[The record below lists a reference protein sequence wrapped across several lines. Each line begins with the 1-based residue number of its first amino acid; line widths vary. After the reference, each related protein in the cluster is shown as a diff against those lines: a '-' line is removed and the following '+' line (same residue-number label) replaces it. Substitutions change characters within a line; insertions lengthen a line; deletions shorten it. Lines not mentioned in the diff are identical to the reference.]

1 MDQFRNFYDGFVD
14 VIREAGLSTSDFGGW
29 FNVNWDVANVYP
41 GELLDGVGI
50 VFDMPPMPFTLD
62 GIWTAVRPA
71 VDLAISNV
79 NLASFNTT
87 LRALQWAQALEAS
100 LAALDV
106 APDDYDPPRYV
117 GGNGEPMSVEAEV
130 AAHEAMAN
138 TFVAHTATS
147 LDAFDSYNQYV
158 DSSSAGA
165 NVSQGNAS
173 LILGGLPSFDFSFN
187 LKVRG
192 GVILMYVCIAY

>member
-1 MDQFRNFYDGFVD
+1 MD
-14 VIREAGLSTSDFGGW
+14 AGLRTTDFGSW
-29 FNVNWDVANVYP
+29 FNVDWDVANVYP

-62 GIWTAVRPA
+62 GIWDAVRPA

-79 NLASFNTT
+79 NLASFNTS
-87 LRALQWAQALEAS
+87 LRALQWAQALETS

-106 APDDYDPPRYV
+106 APDDYNPPRYV
-117 GGNGEPMSVEAEV
+117 GGNGEPTSVEAEV
-130 AAHEAMAN
+130 AAHDAMAD
-138 TFVAHTATS
+138 TFVARTATS

-158 DSSSAGA
+158 DSSSSST

-173 LILGGLPSFDFSFN
+173 IVLGGLPSFDFSFN
-187 LKVRG
+187 LKVCGRDEMG
-192 GVILMYVCIAY
+192 GYYDVCMHRLLIDL

>member
-1 MDQFRNFYDGFVD
+1 MDQFRRFYDGFAD
-14 VIREAGLSTSDFGGW
+14 VIRDAGLRTTDFGPW
-29 FNVNWDVANVYP
+29 FNVNWNIANVYP

-50 VFDMPPMPFTLD
+50 VFDMPPLPFTLD
-62 GIWTAVRPA
+62 GIWDAVRPA

-79 NLASFNTT
+79 NLASLNTS

-106 APDDYDPPRYV
+106 TPNDYNPPRYV
-117 GGNGEPMSVEAEV
+117 GGNGEPTSVEAEV
-130 AAHEAMAN
+130 ATHDAMAD
-138 TFVAHTATS
+138 TFVARTATS

-158 DSSSAGA
+158 DSSST

-173 LILGGLPSFDFSFN
+173 LVLGGLPSFDFSFN
-187 LKVRG
+187 LKVCMRDAMDG
-192 GVILMYVCIAY
+192 WV